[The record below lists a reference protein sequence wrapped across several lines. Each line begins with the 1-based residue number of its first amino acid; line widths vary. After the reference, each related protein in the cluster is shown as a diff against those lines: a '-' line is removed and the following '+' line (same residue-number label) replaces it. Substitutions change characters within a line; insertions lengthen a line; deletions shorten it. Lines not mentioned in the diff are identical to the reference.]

1 MLQLDNK
8 IASALIGSLTLEEL
22 EAMVE
27 LKKQERNKFSIPVQ
41 MTDEEKI
48 KNYCIELLKKK
59 LYAPKYK

>member
-8 IASALIGSLTLEEL
+8 IASALMGSLTLEEL

-27 LKKQERNKFSIPVQ
+27 LKKQERNKLSAPLQ
-41 MTDEEKI
+41 MTEEQKI
-48 KNYCIELLKKK
+48 KNYCRELLKKK